1 MTISKSVSTRIRDIL
16 YKREISIYKL
26 RDITGL
32 SKGTITSLLYNRY
45 DGVNLKTLFI
55 ILQSLDI
62 SVLEFFDSPLFADLN
77 KLDLYWYTFNKYVL

>member
-16 YKREISIYKL
+16 YNRQISIGKL

-32 SKGTITSLLYNRY
+32 SKGTIISLLYNRY
-45 DGVNLKTLFI
+45 DSVNLKTVFI
-55 ILQSLDI
+55 ILQALDI

-77 KLDLYWYTFNKYVL
+77 KIDLDW

>member
-77 KLDLYWYTFNKYVL
+77 KLDLY

>member
-45 DGVNLKTLFI
+45 DSVNLKTLFI